1 MKNKRRAENSFI
13 KIDLPDFIAGKGYLM
28 IGPTGQP
35 MHVEEYRK
43 RVEQRILSITDQ
55 HPALI
60 AIRAG
65 HQPGEGDLVDLERV
79 LHNELTNPE
88 IQLTEKTVRQ
98 AYGVHLDNRT
108 GFLGFVRFVLGLDA
122 IPDYA
127 SVVAHSFE
135 DHITANRYS
144 SDQIRFLRSVQE
156 VFIAK
161 RRLAEADLY
170 EAPLTNFGRNAV
182 ERYFT
187 PDQIRGLVQL
197 TDRLTA

>member
-1 MKNKRRAENSFI
+1 
-13 KIDLPDFIAGKGYLM
+13 M

-43 RVEQRILSITDQ
+43 RVELRILGITDQ

-65 HQPGEGDLVDLERV
+65 LPPSEGDLIDLERV

-98 AYGVHLDNRT
+98 AYGVHLENRA
-108 GFLGFVRFVLGLDA
+108 GFLGFVRFVLDLDA

-127 SVVAHSFE
+127 AVVAHSFE
-135 DHITANRYS
+135 DHITANRYT